1 MFWRR
6 SSSSTTRCTYGLY
19 RAFTAAFWALAAFF
33 FAAIPP
39 SLAVKFRALGRAYP
53 GSAPIERGVEDL
65 SDLADPHELHAVAQV
80 LGEVLQVRL
89 VAPGRQHTAHA
100 RPLGGERLLL
110 EAADRQHQ
118 TRQRQLAGHRRV
130 VAHAAVLDEGPQR
143 GGHRDA
149 GAGTVLRDRARGHVE
164 VDVVGLEV
172 VLGQSLRV
180 RAHVGQRR
188 LRGLLHDVT
197 ELARDREPPRAGH
210 RARLDE
216 QHVAADRRPRQARGH
231 AGLGGAPLDVGREAR
246 PAEQL
251 AHLGAGRGHL
261 ALVGPLRDRS
271 RDLAADRAD
280 LALESAHAGLAGV
293 LLDDRLQAGVGERD
307 LRALEAV
314 ALDLPRD
321 EVALGDLELLLL
333 RVARELDDL
342 HAVAERARDRV
353 QRVRRRDEHHAREVV
368 GNVEVVVAE
377 RRVLLGVEHLE
388 HRAGG
393 IPAVVGAHLVELVD
407 HEDRVLRAGVAQ
419 RAHDHAGHRAD
430 VGPPV
435 AADLRLVADAAGA
448 DALELAAHRAGD
460 RAPEGRLADAGR
472 PDEAQDRGP
481 ATLVRELADREEL
494 EDAILD
500 LVDVVVVRVE
510 HLARVREVEVVVGRA
525 APGQRRDPLEPGPDH
540 AVLGRGGREL
550 LEPRE
555 LTVGLLAHELGQ
567 RQLRELLPQLLHLGL
582 RRVALPELLLDRLEL
597 LAQVVLALGLV
608 HLGLDLRVDTRADLD
623 DLELPRERLG
633 EPVQAA
639 GDVVLLE
646 QGLALVGGDAQRPGD
661 QVRQRGGIL

>member
-19 RAFTAAFWALAAFF
+19 RALTAALWALAAFF

-89 VAPGRQHTAHA
+89 VAPGRQDAADA

-110 EAADRQHQ
+110 EAADRQDE
-118 TRQRQLAGHRRV
+118 TRERQLAGHRRV

-172 VLGQSLRV
+172 VLGQPLRV

-188 LRGLLHDVT
+188 LRGLLHDVA

-231 AGLGGAPLDVGREAR
+231 AGLGGAPLD
-246 PAEQL
+246 
-251 AHLGAGRGHL
+251 
-261 ALVGPLRDRS
+261 
-271 RDLAADRAD
+271 
-280 LALESAHAGLAGV
+280 
-293 LLDDRLQAGVGERD
+293 AGVGERD

-314 ALDLPRD
+314 APDLPRD

-342 HAVAERARDRV
+342 HAIAERARDRV

-368 GNVEVVVAE
+368 RDVEVVVAE

-393 IPAVVGAHLVELVD
+393 IAAVVGAHLVDLVD
-407 HEDRVLRAGVAQ
+407 HEQRVGRARVAQ
-419 RAHDHAGHRAD
+419 CPDDRAGHRAD
-430 VGPPV
+430 VRAAMP
-435 AADLRLVADAAGA
+435 ADLRLVAHAAGA
-448 DALELAAHRAGD
+448 DA
-460 RAPEGRLADAGR
+460 
-472 PDEAQDRGP
+472 
-481 ATLVRELADREEL
+481 
-494 EDAILD
+494 
-500 LVDVVVVRVE
+500 
-510 HLARVREVEVVVGRA
+510 
-525 APGQRRDPLEPGPDH
+525 
-540 AVLGRGGREL
+540 
-550 LEPRE
+550 
-555 LTVGLLAHELGQ
+555 
-567 RQLRELLPQLLHLGL
+567 
-582 RRVALPELLLDRLEL
+582 
-597 LAQVVLALGLV
+597 
-608 HLGLDLRVDTRADLD
+608 
-623 DLELPRERLG
+623 
-633 EPVQAA
+633 
-639 GDVVLLE
+639 
-646 QGLALVGGDAQRPGD
+646 
-661 QVRQRGGIL
+661 